1 MAEITTT
8 LAGETTEARMCCAGS
23 ATERPCWRPVTE
35 RDIGE
40 TEPTLCALH
49 MELRHRAESMDGWL
63 HALEAMRGFLKSK
76 DVDGDPHGALGDL
89 AIGWYDTVTEE
100 AADEQ
105 TAEVAR
111 KNRADEQ
118 AMTRKIDSNW
128 DRFLDLTLATPGVLA
143 E

>member
-1 MAEITTT
+1 MT
-8 LAGETTEARMCCAGS
+8 ETTRITEERAGAKMCRAGS
-23 ATERPCWRPVTE
+23 STVRPCWRPATE
-35 RDIGE
+35 KDIGE
-40 TEPTLCALH
+40 SEPTLCALH
-49 MELRHRAESMDGWL
+49 MQLRNRAESMDAWL

-76 DVDGDPHGALGDL
+76 DVAEDPHGALGDL

-118 AMTRKIDSNW
+118 AMARKIDSNW
-128 DRFLDLTLATPGVLA
+128 DRFLELTLAPPGVLT